1 MSVAETL
8 LRMLIRFPKLLIAT
22 VKRCSSTALHLLRYL
37 FSLWNASV
45 QKGKRKYSLED
56 NTDNISPS
64 KLHREKDGG
73 AGIHVESATALCSED
88 EGSALRLTPRGT
100 ETSAPLLSAEDRGST
115 LSIPRPSSTTLL
127 DPNHTNHPPTQA
139 TDQIYRSARLPS
151 RI

>member
-64 KLHREKDGG
+64 KLHEEKDGG
-73 AGIHVESATALCSED
+73 AGVHVESAIALCSED
-88 EGSALRLTPRGT
+88 EGSALAPTSRGT
-100 ETSAPLLSAEDRGST
+100 ETPAPLLSAEGRGST
-115 LSIPRPSSTTLL
+115 LSTLRPSGTTLL
-127 DPNHTNHPPTQA
+127 EPNRTDRPPTQA
-139 TDQIYRSARLPS
+139 TDQSQYVTPGY
-151 RI
+151 